1 MTLEKKSGNSTRFFC
16 VLCADGSLRLVTV
29 GVAASFQL
37 QLGTLQKTHDGMG
50 GTAPWLPRRL
60 RGYRLSEKILTLLRP
75 RGERLLQGIEKL
87 LRPRLAL
94 LSDVALL
101 RMTSVVVLLMG
112 VVMFLPLPFM
122 NSLPVAAVQNSLPA

>member
-1 MTLEKKSGNSTRFFC
+1 MIWGR
-16 VLCADGSLRLVTV
+16 
-29 GVAASFQL
+29 
-37 QLGTLQKTHDGMG
+37 
-50 GTAPWLPRRL
+50 TAPWLPRRL
-60 RGYRLSEKILTLLRP
+60 RSYRLSEKILTLLRP
-75 RGERLLQGIEKL
+75 RGERLLEGIEKL
-87 LRPRLAL
+87 SRPRLAP